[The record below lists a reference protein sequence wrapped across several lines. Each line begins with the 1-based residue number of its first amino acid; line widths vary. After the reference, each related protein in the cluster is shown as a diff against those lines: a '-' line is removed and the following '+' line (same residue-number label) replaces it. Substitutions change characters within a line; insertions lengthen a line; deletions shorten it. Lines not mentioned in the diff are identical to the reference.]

1 MFQGVYKYFE
11 DVDVSKILINFHA
24 NSWISKGLSNEKNSS
39 VTGFGSPLIEYTNV
53 RIKLK
58 LDGSILRQKLLTS
71 TGSIAYYYIVYR
83 LSPRTNSS
91 SIVLENCLF
100 GKIKMTKNA
109 DTDKYKYQSHG
120 IEFDLTGT
128 FTHPDGEIGKNV
140 IIFEADM
147 TNSKHV
153 NNKTK
158 DVLV

>member
-24 NSWISKGLSNEKNSS
+24 NSWISNGLSNEKNSS
-39 VTGFGSPLIEYTNV
+39 VTGFGRPLIEYTNA

-58 LDGSILRQKLLTS
+58 LDGSILRQNR
-71 TGSIAYYYIVYR
+71 SIAYYYIVYR

-109 DTDKYKYQSHG
+109 DTDKYKYQSHRK
-120 IEFDLTGT
+120 EFDLTGT